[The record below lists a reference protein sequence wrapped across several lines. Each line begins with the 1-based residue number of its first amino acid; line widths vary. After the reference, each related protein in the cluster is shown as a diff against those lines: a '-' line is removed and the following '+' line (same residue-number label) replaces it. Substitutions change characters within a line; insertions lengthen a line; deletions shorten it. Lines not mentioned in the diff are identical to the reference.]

1 MSEPDDSSTREAAEN
16 RLRDWALA
24 HGWQIVF
31 PNDALDADI
40 RPGVVDAVL
49 VRAHPRNPDNI
60 HLQFVRLRLGAGR
73 IPGAQARRLHD
84 TLEKV
89 SAKTLFACIEGDDLH
104 FVETDE
110 LI

>member
-1 MSEPDDSSTREAAEN
+1 VSEPDESLAREAAEN

-31 PNDALDADI
+31 PNDALEADV
-40 RPGVVDAVL
+40 RPGVVDAVM
-49 VRAHPRNPDNI
+49 VRAHPRTPDSI
-60 HLQFVRLRLGAGR
+60 QLQFVRLRIGGGR
-73 IPGAQARRLHD
+73 VPTAQARRLHD

-104 FVETDE
+104 FIETDE